1 MSVAHIVEANGLFFT
16 VVFVALSLAAVFF
29 VALRSIKYWRART
42 DVGMFIAQVEMELET
57 KGGPAAIEF
66 CEREADEKQHVLAL
80 LFAAAFKDGQRGQIA
95 ARDAIADCL
104 ELEIMPSL
112 HKWLPAILMITKV
125 APMFGLLGTV
135 VGMIGAF
142 ETIAG
147 ATKVN
152 PSALAN
158 DIGMALFTTAEGL
171 FIAIPLILV
180 YSTFTSVLHQFEVGL
195 QRGSQA
201 ALRLLPKVYGR
212 S

>member
-29 VALRSIKYWRART
+29 VALRSLKYWRART
-42 DVGMFIAQVEMELET
+42 DVNKFIAQVETELET
-57 KGGPAAIEF
+57 KGGQAAIEF

-80 LFAAAFKDGQRGQIA
+80 LFVAAFKDGQRGQIA

-112 HKWLPAILMITKV
+112 HKWLSAILMITKV

-158 DIGMALFTTAEGL
+158 L
-171 FIAIPLILV
+171 
-180 YSTFTSVLHQFEVGL
+180 
-195 QRGSQA
+195 
-201 ALRLLPKVYGR
+201 
-212 S
+212 